1 MRNLEDCRAEVFRR
15 SEERIKERKRNRNRA
30 LACCIPLCLLFV
42 AGGLYLRPFL
52 LPVDD
57 FLKYEKVG
65 EVSDFGLGGLASGT
79 AVTVVSA
86 EVTDETG
93 AEGVSRKI
101 TDGAA
106 VRELYDFVS
115 CYFELPVA
123 KDTGLQD
130 GADGASAGDTVKYT
144 VSMGQDGDTVYDEIE
159 LKSKYGSAEFPLEY
173 KLVFR
178 GSGGEK
184 FVFCLFGNELYY
196 EKNGAAVKLSEE
208 KSEALKR
215 LLE

>member
-30 LACCIPLCLLFV
+30 LACCIPLCLLLI
-42 AGGLYLRPFL
+42 AGGFYLRPFL

-93 AEGVSRKI
+93 AEGVFRKI

-115 CYFELPVA
+115 CYFELPAA

-130 GADGASAGDTVKYT
+130 GADGN
-144 VSMGQDGDTVYDEIE
+144 TVYDEIE

-196 EKNGAAVKLSEE
+196 EKNGAVVKLSEE

>member
-1 MRNLEDCRAEVFRR
+1 MRSLEDCKAEVFCR
-15 SEERIKERKRNRNRA
+15 SEERIKERKRKRNRV

-42 AGGLYLRPFL
+42 AGGFYLRPFF

-65 EVSDFGLGGLASGT
+65 EVSDCGLEGLASGT
-79 AVTVVSA
+79 AVTVVSV

-101 TDGAA
+101 TEGAA

-123 KDTGLQD
+123 KDNGLLD
-130 GADGASAGDTVKYT
+130 GAEGDT
-144 VSMGQDGDTVYDEIE
+144 MYDEIE

-173 KLVFR
+173 TLVFR
-178 GSGGEK
+178 GAGGET
-184 FVFCLFGNELYY
+184 FVFRIVGNELYY
-196 EKNGAAVKLSEE
+196 EKSGAVVKLSEA
-208 KSEALKR
+208 KSEVLKR